1 MARGLFKLS
10 AGIAMM
16 SITIPGWT
24 ENRTRCSDKGPPRIW
39 AVKSPYPFQAGS
51 EATFDE
57 LYHGQWRAR
66 VDIPLYQEPRS
77 RQVAGMV
84 KKGTVVNALLGET
97 IVVHPLRFVASQ
109 DFKVSTG
116 FVGQKY
122 ELLTMRK
129 GDVFW
134 VLQSEGEG
142 GFAIW
147 WRCSVVGW
155 DSTDAAVGGENR
167 FELLG
172 SNEEGWVEVL
182 NPETGLS
189 GWFKDYLVEDGPKL
203 IPAEATTKRPGAF

>member
-1 MARGLFKLS
+1 MSFSKGAIMARRLFKLS

-39 AVKSPYPFQAGS
+39 AVKSSYPFQAGA

-66 VDIPLYQEPRS
+66 VDIPLYREPRS

-122 ELLTMRK
+122 KLLTMRK

-142 GFAIW
+142 GVRDLVAVQRGWLGFD
-147 WRCSVVGW
+147 RCSRGRRK
-155 DSTDAAVGGENR
+155 SLRTFRLERGAMGG
-167 FELLG
+167 G
-172 SNEEGWVEVL
+172 
-182 NPETGLS
+182 
-189 GWFKDYLVEDGPKL
+189 FKS
-203 IPAEATTKRPGAF
+203 